1 MVTSVETEDGPLHLV
16 ASPIRFD
23 GHETEY
29 RPPPRLHEH
38 TGELVERPD
47 EEPGQAS

>member
-1 MVTSVETEDGPLHLV
+1 MVTSVETEDGPLRLV

-23 GHETEY
+23 GGSAEY

>member
-1 MVTSVETEDGPLHLV
+1 MVVTVETTDGPLRLV

-23 GHETEY
+23 GQGAEY

-38 TGELVERPD
+38 TDELVARPGRR
-47 EEPGQAS
+47 PGHAS